1 MRSEDVKKG
10 LERASHRGLLR
21 AVGVS
26 GSDLDKPFIGVANS
40 YSAIVPGH
48 FHLRAV
54 AQAVI
59 EGIRE
64 AGGVP
69 FEFGTVAVCDG
80 IAMGHEGMRYSLPSR
95 DVIADSVELMVQAHR
110 LDGVVLVTSCD
121 KVTPGM
127 LMAAARLDLP
137 SIVAVGGPMLS
148 GLHHGRKVG
157 ISSIAEALGR
167 VRSGSMAEEE
177 LAELEAV
184 AFPTCGS
191 CNGLYTANT
200 MACLSE
206 ALGMVLPGT
215 ATIPA
220 VSSERIIASR
230 ESGSQVVEL
239 VRKGIKARDIM
250 TAEAFENA
258 IALDMALGGSTNTV
272 LHLPAIAREAG
283 LHLDIDRFDQVS
295 RTVPHLCDVVGV
307 GGQYDMQDFDLAGG
321 VPAVLKEI
329 EALLYLDA
337 LTVTGKPLKASLES
351 ARVLDRRVVH
361 PLSDPVHKEG
371 GIAVLR
377 GNLAP
382 EGAVVKTAGVPAKMV
397 RHEGPAKVFDREED
411 AVSSVRQGDV
421 AAGDVIVVRHEGPKG
436 GPGMRE
442 MLILT
447 GTIVGMGL
455 ADQVALITDGRFS
468 GASRGL
474 CVGHVSPEA
483 AERGP
488 IAAVTNGD
496 IIEIDLSKRVLNVEL
511 DSEELSERLRAW
523 RPTTKALTGC
533 LARYVHCLNLE
544 A

>member
-1 MRSEDVKKG
+1 MRSEDIKKG

-26 GSDLDKPFIGVANS
+26 NSDLNKPFIGVANS
-40 YSAIVPGH
+40 YTAIVPGH
-48 FHLRAV
+48 IHLRAV

-95 DVIADSVELMVQAHR
+95 EVIADSVELMAQAHR
-110 LDGVVLVTSCD
+110 LDGIVLVTSCD
-121 KVTPGM
+121 KITPGM
-127 LMAAARLDLP
+127 LMAAARLHLP
-137 SIVAVGGPMLS
+137 SILVVGGPMLS
-148 GLHHGRKVG
+148 GLHHGRKIG
-157 ISSIAEALGR
+157 ISTMAEALGK
-167 VRSGSMAEEE
+167 VRSGAMPEEE
-177 LAELEAV
+177 LAELERE

-206 ALGMVLPGT
+206 ALGMALPGT
-215 ATIPA
+215 ATISA
-220 VSSERIIASR
+220 VRSERIITSR
-230 ESGSQVVEL
+230 RAGSQVVEL
-239 VRKGIKARDIM
+239 VRRGITSRDIL

-272 LHLPAIAREAG
+272 LHLPAIAEEAD
-283 LHLDIDRFDQVS
+283 LRLDIDRFDETS
-295 RTVPHLCDVVGV
+295 RRVPHLCDLVGV
-307 GGQYDMQDFDLAGG
+307 GGQYDMEDLHLAGG

-329 EALLYLDA
+329 EALLHLDA
-337 LTVTGKPLKASLES
+337 MTVTGKPLKASLES
-351 ARVLDRRVVH
+351 AHVLDRQVIH
-361 PLSDPVHKEG
+361 PISEPVHTEG

-382 EGAVVKTAGVPAKMV
+382 EGAVVKTAGVPEKMAK
-397 RHEGPAKVFDREED
+397 HTGPAKVFDREED
-411 AVSSVRQGDV
+411 AVSFVR
-421 AAGDVIVVRHEGPKG
+421 AGGVTPRDVIVVRYEGPKG

-474 CVGHVSPEA
+474 CIGHVSPEG
-483 AERGP
+483 AEGGP

-496 IIEIDLSKRVLNVEL
+496 TIEIDLAKRALSLKL
-511 DSEELSERLRAW
+511 DSGEISRRLAAWNPPSREL
-523 RPTTKALTGC
+523 KGC
-533 LARYVHCLNLE
+533 LARYVHCLNLR